1 MLNPKLLLLDE
12 PLGALDLKLRQ
23 QMQQELKDIQKRL
36 GIAFIYITHDQEEA
50 MNMSDRIAIM
60 REGQFEQIGTPE
72 EIYEHP
78 QTRFA
83 AGFIG
88 QTNLIEMDVQAV
100 SEDGLTLAYGGASVP
115 ARRAEFPVR
124 PGEKVAL
131 SLRTERIGYAWT
143 PLEACALPA
152 TLKSRHYAGGSMRA
166 ILKLETGREVLVLCQ
181 SAQRA
186 EGEIGDRVYLSWNPA
201 EAPVVR

>member
-1 MLNPKLLLLDE
+1 
-12 PLGALDLKLRQ
+12 
-23 QMQQELKDIQKRL
+23 
-36 GIAFIYITHDQEEA
+36 
-50 MNMSDRIAIM
+50 MSDRIAIM

-115 ARRAEFPVR
+115 ARRAEFPVQPGGKGR
-124 PGEKVAL
+124 P
-131 SLRTERIGYAWT
+131 
-143 PLEACALPA
+143 EACGRSASAMRGRRWRPA
-152 TLKSRHYAGGSMRA
+152 RCRLR
-166 ILKLETGREVLVLCQ
+166 
-181 SAQRA
+181 
-186 EGEIGDRVYLSWNPA
+186 
-201 EAPVVR
+201 